1 MNTVYFESPV
11 TDAVRRRRLYDGQ
24 LFVYKATP
32 SSAALCEFARQMI
45 EDAFKGLDPRTAQ
58 YEIDVESYVNIVAP
72 LKPRFIHS
80 PESKRLIQGI
90 LAELRCDSETTYL
103 DVPRLR
109 MVTSDAYLTAGV
121 GYAHHAHRDTWYSA
135 PLAQINWWLPI
146 YEIETECSMA
156 FHPQYWN
163 RKVQNGSH
171 KFNYYAWNTSGRAD
185 AAKYIKTDTRQQ
197 PKAEE
202 PMKLDPQLRIV
213 CGRGDMILFS
223 AAQMHST
230 VPNTAGFTRYS
241 IDFRTVNSDD
251 LRTRAGAPNLDT
263 ACTGTSLRDFMKGS
277 DLSRLPEDLVAQY
290 DSESEADGVRVYQPQ
305 LGVLAK

>member
-1 MNTVYFESPV
+1 MNTVYFDSPV
-11 TDAVRRRRLYDGQ
+11 TDAVRRQRLYSGQ
-24 LFVYKATP
+24 IFVYKATP
-32 SSAALCEFARQMI
+32 SSTALCEFARQMI

-58 YEIDVESYVNIVAP
+58 YEMDVETYVNIVAP
-72 LKPRFIHS
+72 LKPQFIHA

-90 LAELRCDSETTYL
+90 LADLQCDLESTYL

-156 FHPQYWN
+156 FHPNYWD
-163 RKVQNGSH
+163 RKVRNGSH
-171 KFNYYAWNTSGRAD
+171 TFNYYEWNTKGRAD
-185 AAKYIKTDTRQQ
+185 AAKHIKTDTRQQ

-202 PMKLDPQLRIV
+202 EMELHPQVRVV

-241 IDFRTVNSDD
+241 IDFRTVNATD
-251 LRTRAGAPNLDT
+251 LRSRTGAPNLDSN
-263 ACTGTSLRDFMKGS
+263 CTGTSLRDFMRAT
-277 DLSRLPEDLVAQY
+277 DLSRLPDDLVAEY
-290 DSESEADGVRVYQPQ
+290 DSDSESDGVRVYQPA
-305 LGVLAK
+305 LGAAAQ

>member
-1 MNTVYFESPV
+1 MHTVYLDSPV
-11 TDAVRRRRLYDGQ
+11 TDAVRRRRLFDGQ
-24 LFVYKATP
+24 IFVYKATR
-32 SSAALCEFARQMI
+32 SSIALCEFARQMI
-45 EDAFKGLDPRTAQ
+45 EDAFKRLDPRTAQ
-58 YEIDVESYVNIVAP
+58 FEMDVESYVNIVAP
-72 LKPRFIHS
+72 LKPQFIHA

-90 LAELRCDSETTYL
+90 LSELRCDLETTYL

-163 RKVQNGSH
+163 RKVRNGSQT
-171 KFNYYAWNTSGRAD
+171 FNYYTWNAEGRAD
-185 AAKYIKTDTRQQ
+185 AAKHIKADTRQQ

-202 PMKLDPQLRIV
+202 PMDLDQQLRIV
-213 CGRGDMILFS
+213 CGPGDMILFS

-230 VPNTAGFTRYS
+230 VSNTAGFTRYS
-241 IDFRTVNSDD
+241 IDFRTVSLDD
-251 LRTRAGAPNLDT
+251 LRIGAGAPNVDS
-263 ACTGTSLRDFMKGS
+263 ACTGTSLRDFMRGV
-277 DLSRLPEDLVAQY
+277 DLTRLPEDLVAQY
-290 DSESEADGVRVYQPQ
+290 DSESETEGVRVYQPV
-305 LGVLAK
+305 LGVTR